1 MSQKI
6 KLEIVLKL
14 AGEGGGYVIEG
25 ASTSAG
31 WRFRRR
37 VNDASASMLDDNLII
52 NDTSQWLPTLDDA
65 LGLMNAAW
73 PMLYPTDVHP
83 KFVSPIR
90 QRVLQFLGNKDNF
103 EWNES
108 RRGLVAER
116 WQEAGVDLGS

>member
-6 KLEIVLKL
+6 KPEIVLQL

-31 WRFRRR
+31 WRFRCR

-65 LGLMNAAW
+65 LGLMSTAW
-73 PMLYPTDVHP
+73 PMLFPTAVHP
-83 KFVSPIR
+83 QFVSPIR
-90 QRVLQFLGNKDNF
+90 ERVLSRLQENVNVGG
-103 EWNES
+103 NES
-108 RRGLVAER
+108 HRRLIAER
-116 WQEAGVDLGS
+116 WEVAGVDLDG